1 MSTKTNLVKTNID
14 RSQEDSLHRIYKKA
28 DGLMLFVGLA
38 SLHEI
43 NIRADKT
50 IHVRSFIGSLSRSL
64 PLK

>member
-14 RSQEDSLHRIYKKA
+14 RSQEDSLHRLYKKA
-28 DGLMLFVGLA
+28 DGLMLFVGLE

-50 IHVRSFIGSLSRSL
+50 IHV
-64 PLK
+64 

>member
-14 RSQEDSLHRIYKKA
+14 RSQEDSLHRLYKKA

-50 IHVRSFIGSLSRSL
+50 IHV
-64 PLK
+64 